1 MNQEQSNHIV
11 INIKS
16 QQLVTIFNKN
26 LEVIKKEEK
35 MIKVSGDEIAI
46 DTLDNDKLTN
56 VPENEKQAIKI
67 FCEIL
72 KDLFSKESKPIIK
85 EIKKSKKIIISE
97 ASYDWVY
104 IETITGELAKE
115 MAQISNDKITQEELI
130 KIDKYIYE
138 ITYRNNEYSN
148 KEYPVYKAD

>member
-35 MIKVSGDEIAI
+35 MIKVSGDEITI

-56 VPENEKQAIKI
+56 VPENQKQAIKI
-67 FCEIL
+67 FCKIL
-72 KDLFSKESKPIIK
+72 KDLFSKESKSIIK
-85 EIKKSKKIIISE
+85 EIKKFKKIIISE
-97 ASYDWVY
+97 AIYDWVY

-115 MAQISNDKITQEELI
+115 MSQISNDKITQEELS
-130 KIDKYIYE
+130 KLDKYIYE
-138 ITYRNNEYSN
+138 ITYRNNEYSD
-148 KEYPVYKAD
+148 KEYPVYKED